1 MIIKEHLKCI
11 LFLNEDLK
19 TKKTKWQ
26 IYKEEN
32 FREGEEEMSITELY
46 LRRMEKTLDLFLLVL
61 GNQKKAFKI
70 QHIP

>member
-19 TKKTKWQ
+19 AEKTKWQ

-32 FREGEEEMSITELY
+32 YREGEEEMSITELY
-46 LRRMEKTLDLFLLVL
+46 LRRMEKTLDWFL
-61 GNQKKAFKI
+61 
-70 QHIP
+70 